1 MSKGLLLI
9 FLLLEEPSSSMYK
22 RWFIKNMQA
31 KRFEFLIDRQ
41 RWLRTNSHYLMNVS
55 ARKLYLRVISIYQI
69 SSYLTKDYWIKS

>member
-1 MSKGLLLI
+1 
-9 FLLLEEPSSSMYK
+9 
-22 RWFIKNMQA
+22 MQA